1 MIKFYVLNFDKTTSE
16 VNMIVNQ
23 FGEKYFKLGLHL
35 HTTRSDGRKTPNEVA
50 MEYKNDNYDAIA
62 LTDHWVYG
70 EGGNL
75 EGLHIISGCEYNLG
89 GNNTIEGVSH
99 IVSLFTKSN
108 PCISKNASNQEVV
121 NAINEAGGIAVLAHP
136 NWSLNKP
143 QDLIDLKGVTA
154 TEIYNAVS
162 DAGQSMRPY
171 SDYYIDICANACV
184 YPKIFA
190 TDDAHAYNGND
201 NRLGW
206 IMVRANE
213 LTDEALM
220 NAIKNG
226 DFYATEGPEVYVRR
240 EENRLIIDTSP
251 CEIIGTISNLSW
263 DRDRVLRGKDLTHF
277 EYDIRQNDKWV
288 RVEVR
293 DKNGKKAWSNIFVV

>member
-1 MIKFYVLNFDKTTSE
+1 
-16 VNMIVNQ
+16 MIVNQ
-23 FGEKYFKLGLHL
+23 FGEKYYKLGLHL
-35 HTTRSDGRKTPNEVA
+35 HTTLSDGRKTPNEVA
-50 MEYKNDNYDAIA
+50 REYKDDGYDAIA

-70 EGGNL
+70 EGGTL

-108 PCISKNASNQEVV
+108 PNICKSASNQEVV

-143 QDLIDLKGVTA
+143 QDLIDLKGITA

-171 SDYYIDICANACV
+171 SDYYIDICANAGA

-201 NRLGW
+201 NRLGF
-206 IMVRANE
+206 IMVHASE
-213 LTDEALM
+213 LTDEALVE
-220 NAIKNG
+220 AIKNG
-226 DFYATEGPEVYVRR
+226 DFYATEGPELYVKR
-240 EENRLIIDTSP
+240 EGNKLIIDTSP
-251 CEIIGTISNLSW
+251 CEIIGTMSNLSW
-263 DRDRVLRGKDLTHF
+263 DRDRVLRGNDLTHF
-277 EYDIRQNDKWV
+277 EYEIRHNEKWV
-288 RVEVR
+288 RVEAR
-293 DKNGKKAWSNIFVV
+293 DKYGKKAWSNIFVV

>member
-1 MIKFYVLNFDKTTSE
+1 MK
-16 VNMIVNQ
+16 VNQ
-23 FGEKYFKLGLHL
+23 FGEKYYKLALHL
-35 HTTRSDGRKTPNEVA
+35 HTTLSDGRRTPNEVA
-50 MEYKNDNYDAIA
+50 REYKEDGYDAIA
-62 LTDHWVYG
+62 FTDHWVYS
-70 EGGNL
+70 EGGSL

-89 GNNTIEGVSH
+89 GNETVEGVSH

-108 PCISKNASNQEVV
+108 PSLEKSATNQEVV
-121 NAINEAGGIAVLAHP
+121 DAINREDGIAVLAHP
-136 NWSLNKP
+136 NWSLNRIE
-143 QDLIDLKGVTA
+143 DYTNLKGVVA

-171 SDYYIDICANACV
+171 SDYYIDMCANSGV

-190 TDDAHAYNGND
+190 TDDAHAYDGKD

-206 IMVRANE
+206 VMVKAEE
-213 LTDEALM
+213 LTNDALKT
-220 NAIKNG
+220 AIRNG
-226 DFYATEGPEVYVRR
+226 DFYASEGPEVYVSRQG
-240 EENRLIIDTSP
+240 NKLIIDTSP

-263 DRDRVLRGKDLTHF
+263 DRDRVLRGNDLTHF
-277 EYDIRQNDKWV
+277 EYEIRKNDKWV